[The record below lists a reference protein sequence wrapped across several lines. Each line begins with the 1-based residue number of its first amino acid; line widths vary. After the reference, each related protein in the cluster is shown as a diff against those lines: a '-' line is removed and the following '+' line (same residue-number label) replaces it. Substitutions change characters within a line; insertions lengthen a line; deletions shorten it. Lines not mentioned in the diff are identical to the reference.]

1 MLLDLG
7 IHRIKLFILIVLII
21 RALLSVRVQG
31 IIFRDGPSS
40 FFFSHFAI
48 KDWKWKVLIGRSDIS
63 GL

>member
-1 MLLDLG
+1 MLLDLD

-40 FFFSHFAI
+40 FFF
-48 KDWKWKVLIGRSDIS
+48 LILQSKTGN
-63 GL
+63 GKY